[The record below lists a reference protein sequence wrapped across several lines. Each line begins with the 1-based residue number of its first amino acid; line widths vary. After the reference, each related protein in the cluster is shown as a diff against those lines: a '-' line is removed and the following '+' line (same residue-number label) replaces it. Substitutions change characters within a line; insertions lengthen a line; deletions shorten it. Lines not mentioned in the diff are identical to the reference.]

1 MKADNTLILWNTGDE
16 KSLIG
21 DAPPGSIAVGP
32 LESDD
37 VYWSHVHGYSCSG
50 GAAWVARRDLPK
62 SDQEREVML
71 DWYQLVYT
79 YGLDPYVVH
88 RAFLLIDEYQD
99 VIKRMGCG
107 PDKDEPGH
115 DPEVSYGRAVRAP
128 APKLKIVR
136 TGPAIHFWPIIG
148 ANQSKTTS

>member
-1 MKADNTLILWNTGDE
+1 MKANNTLILWTAGDE
-16 KSLIG
+16 NPTTG

-37 VYWSHVHGYSCSG
+37 VCWSHLHRYSGSG
-50 GAAWVARRDLPK
+50 GAAYVARRKLP
-62 SDQEREVML
+62 DAEQRRLVML

-79 YGLDPYVVH
+79 YALDPYVVH

-99 VIKRMGCG
+99 VIKQMGCG

-115 DPEVSYGRAVRAP
+115 DPEVSYGRAVRVSVP
-128 APKLKIVR
+128 RLEIVR
-136 TGPAIHFWPIIG
+136 TGPATHFWPIIG
-148 ANQSKTTS
+148 ARSKT